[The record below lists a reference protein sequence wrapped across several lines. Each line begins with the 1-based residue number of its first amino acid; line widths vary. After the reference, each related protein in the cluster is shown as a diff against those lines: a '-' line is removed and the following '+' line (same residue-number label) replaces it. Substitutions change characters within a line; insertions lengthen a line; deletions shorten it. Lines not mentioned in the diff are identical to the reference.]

1 MPRSTE
7 YGSSHPVLSLLPSG
21 KQIRLSIR
29 RPLQNEMAQQKR
41 KTTGKVIEQQR
52 QHQSFHYESI

>member
-29 RPLQNEMAQQKR
+29 RPLQNETVKFEHD
-41 KTTGKVIEQQR
+41 GKKLCPATKAEAKDNR
-52 QHQSFHYESI
+52 